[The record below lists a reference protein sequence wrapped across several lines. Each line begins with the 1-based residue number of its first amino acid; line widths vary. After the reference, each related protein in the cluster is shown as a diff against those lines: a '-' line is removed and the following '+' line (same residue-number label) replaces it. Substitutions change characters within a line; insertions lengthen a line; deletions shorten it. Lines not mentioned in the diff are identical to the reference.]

1 MDVMVLATLGIKIS
15 PLGLGKLLGAE
26 LVAPAQVQPAEL
38 RKGRAEAHEF
48 LELQWWIDDQGHL
61 TCQAGGADKTS
72 WCLPSLPFCCPRR
85 LDNNAKLQNHQ
96 KRIDNQIIS
105 RKA

>member
-26 LVAPAQVQPAEL
+26 LVAPAQVQPAKL

-48 LELQWWIDDQGHL
+48 LELQ
-61 TCQAGGADKTS
+61 
-72 WCLPSLPFCCPRR
+72 
-85 LDNNAKLQNHQ
+85 
-96 KRIDNQIIS
+96 
-105 RKA
+105 

>member
-1 MDVMVLATLGIKIS
+1 MGLEAWKLMDVMVLATLGIKIS

-26 LVAPAQVQPAEL
+26 LFAPAQVQPVEL

-61 TCQAGGADKTS
+61 TCPQAGADKTS
-72 WCLPSLPFCCPRR
+72 R

-96 KRIDNQIIS
+96 KRIDNQMIS
-105 RKA
+105 CKA